1 MKTGFNNITGEP
13 DEYENSQA
21 KAMFDIVTPV
31 IENSMI
37 LACKYAKACGRDV
50 VVAQDLEYAAKYC
63 IMHTVGL
70 QLGTLFTGDEDED
83 DEDDDDLEVV
93 HGGED
98 RWTRYGGDDA
108 EFIKINDAVDSWDT
122 WTPTNPSETILKN
135 AIDSNGLL

>member
-1 MKTGFNNITGEP
+1 MRTGFDNVVGEP
-13 DEYENSQA
+13 SEYENSQA
-21 KAMFDIVTPV
+21 NAIFDIVTPV

-70 QLGTLFTGDEDED
+70 HIGPQFPEVEDEEGD
-83 DEDDDDLEVV
+83 DELEVV
-93 HGGED
+93 HGGEEM
-98 RWTRYGGDDA
+98 WSRYEGDDT
-108 EFIKINDAVDSWDT
+108 EFTKINEAFDSWDS

>member
-1 MKTGFNNITGEP
+1 MRTGFDNVVGEP
-13 DEYENSQA
+13 GEYENSQA
-21 KAMFDIVTPV
+21 NAIFDIVTPV

-37 LACKYAKACGRDV
+37 LACQYAKACGRDV

-70 QLGTLFTGDEDED
+70 HVGPQFPEIEDEN
-83 DEDDDDLEVV
+83 EDDTDLEVV

-98 RWTRYGGDDA
+98 MWTRYNGDDV
-108 EFIKINDAVDSWDT
+108 EFNKVNEAVDTWDA
-122 WTPTNPSETILKN
+122 WKPTNPSEIILKN